1 MKREKT
7 MDAEVTNNPESIDRS
22 LLRYM
27 KEISD
32 SYPLSSADE
41 ADLAR
46 RIRTGNVEAR
56 NKLVHANL
64 RFVVSV
70 ALEYRHRGLALG
82 ELISA
87 GNVGLITAAER
98 FDETQGYR
106 FISYAVWWVRQAILQ
121 ALMEQRTVRLPVN
134 RFDLLARISKSFS
147 GLQQKLYADPSARDI
162 ATDLGVTLKD
172 VERTLVDSKASLSL
186 DAPLDTESG
195 HNLLQTLA
203 DPGQM
208 DEELDQKRMQQD
220 IADVLNT
227 LSDRE
232 ADILRLYF
240 GLDDGEGRTLEQ
252 IGEHLGIT
260 RERVRQIKETAIQ
273 KLRHAARSRRLKP
286 YLETVS

>member
-1 MKREKT
+1 MKF
-7 MDAEVTNNPESIDRS
+7 MDVEVNTPEPLDRS

-27 KEISD
+27 KEIAD
-32 SYPLSSADE
+32 SSPLSSQEE

-46 RIRTGNVEAR
+46 RIRKGDVEAR
-56 NKLVHANL
+56 NRLVHANL
-64 RFVVSV
+64 RFVVSI
-70 ALEYRHRGLALG
+70 ALEYRHRGLSLS

-147 GLQQKLYADPSARDI
+147 GLQQKLYADPAAKDI
-162 ATDLGVTLKD
+162 AADLGVTLKD
-172 VERTLVDSKASLSL
+172 VERTLLDSRSSLSL
-186 DAPLDTESG
+186 DAPFDAESG
-195 HNLLQTLA
+195 NNLHQTLV
-203 DPGQM
+203 DPAHASL
-208 DEELDQKRMQQD
+208 EENLDKKRMQQD
-220 IADVLNT
+220 ISEVLDT
-227 LSDRE
+227 LNERE
-232 ADILRLYF
+232 SDILRLYF
-240 GLDDGEGRTLEQ
+240 GLEDGEGKTLEQ

-273 KLRHAARSRRLKP
+273 KLRHTARARRLKP

>member
-1 MKREKT
+1 
-7 MDAEVTNNPESIDRS
+7 MDAESTSSAEPLDRS

-32 SYPLSSADE
+32 SYPLTSLKE
-41 ADLAR
+41 AELAR
-46 RIRTGNVEAR
+46 RIRAGNVEAR

-98 FDETQGYR
+98 FDETQGFR

-121 ALMEQRTVRLPVN
+121 SLMEQRTVRLPVN

-147 GLQQKLYADPSARDI
+147 GLQQKLYTDPSAKDI

-172 VERTLVDSKASLSL
+172 VERTLLDSRTSLSL

-203 DPGQM
+203 DPGQIE
-208 DEELDQKRMQQD
+208 EELDQKRMQQD
-220 IADVLNT
+220 IAEVLDT
-227 LSDRE
+227 LSERE

-240 GLDDGEGRTLEQ
+240 GLKDGEGRTLEQ

-273 KLRHAARSRRLKP
+273 KLRHAGRSRRLKP

>member
-1 MKREKT
+1 MEPDT
-7 MDAEVTNNPESIDRS
+7 ASTSEPLDRS

-32 SYPLSSADE
+32 SSPLSSDE
-41 ADLAR
+41 EAELAR
-46 RIRTGNVEAR
+46 RIRAGDVEAR
-56 NKLVHANL
+56 NRLVHANL

-70 ALEYRHRGLALG
+70 CLEYRHRGLSLG

-98 FDETQGYR
+98 FDETQGYK

-121 ALMEQRTVRLPVN
+121 TLMEQRTVRLPVN
-134 RFDLLARISKSFS
+134 RFDLLARISKSYS
-147 GLQQKLYADPSARDI
+147 SLQQRLYTDPSAGDI
-162 ATDLGVTLKD
+162 AADLGVTLKD
-172 VERTLVDSKASLSL
+172 VERTMLDSRASLSL
-186 DAPLDTESG
+186 DAPLDSESG
-195 HNLLQTLA
+195 HNMLQTLA
-203 DPGQM
+203 DPRHAL
-208 DEELDQKRMQQD
+208 DEDLDQRQMQKH
-220 IADVLNT
+220 ITEVLDT
-227 LSDRE
+227 LSERE

-240 GLDDGEGRTLEQ
+240 GLEDGEGRTLEQ

-273 KLRHAARSRRLKP
+273 KLRHAARSRRLRP

>member
-1 MKREKT
+1 MET
-7 MDAEVTNNPESIDRS
+7 DVMNASEPLDRS
-22 LLRYM
+22 LLCYM
-27 KEISD
+27 KEIAD
-32 SYPLSSADE
+32 STPLSSEHE
-41 ADLAR
+41 AELAR
-46 RIRTGNVEAR
+46 RIRLGDVEAR

-70 ALEYRHRGLALG
+70 SLEYRHRGLSLG

-87 GNVGLITAAER
+87 GNAGLITAAER

-121 ALMEQRTVRLPVN
+121 TLMEQRTVRLPVN

-147 GLQQKLYADPSARDI
+147 GLQQKLYTDPSAKDI
-162 ATDLGVTLKD
+162 ATDLGVTLKE
-172 VERTLVDSKASLSL
+172 VERTMLDSRTSLSL
-186 DAPLDTESG
+186 DSPLDSESG
-195 HNLLQTLA
+195 HNILQTLA
-203 DPGQM
+203 DPGQVL
-208 DEELDQKRMQQD
+208 DEDLDQKRMRQD
-220 IADVLNT
+220 ISEVLDT
-227 LSDRE
+227 LNERE
-232 ADILRLYF
+232 SDILRLYF

-273 KLRHAARSRRLKP
+273 KLRHAARSRRLRP